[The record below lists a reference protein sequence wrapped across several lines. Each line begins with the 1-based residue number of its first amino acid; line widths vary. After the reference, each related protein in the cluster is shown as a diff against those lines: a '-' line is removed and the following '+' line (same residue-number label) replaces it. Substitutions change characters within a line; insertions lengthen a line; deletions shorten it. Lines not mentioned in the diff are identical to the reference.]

1 MHEVSVFSFGQGKR
15 RLDVHIH
22 LSRAWA
28 HIGNASVRGSA
39 FYGRELLNSKRLAQ
53 VFTDLRSPTEMATK
67 LQDLN
72 GFFSVVVQTPAS
84 IACAVDRVRSMPIF
98 YAICGNQF
106 YLSDNPRWILKE
118 AKLWGWD
125 RCSQVEFL
133 LTGYVTGPHTL
144 QNEIGQVQAGEL
156 IWVDL
161 RTGIVH
167 SERWYRYLPISEEN
181 GDMDV
186 LLERLDRVA
195 RKAISRLITFAAGSP
210 IVIPLS
216 GGLDSRLIAMHLKL
230 ANYQPIYAFSYGRP
244 GNTEAEI
251 SRKVAQQLGIEWKF
265 VPYSLERWNAWYRS
279 SEWQAY
285 VRAADGLASVP
296 HLQDWPAVWE
306 LLSRGDIPEHAVFVP
321 GHTGDVLAG
330 SHIPLELLQ
339 PHCAHVEGVVEAVRK
354 HHYCL
359 SSIEKVAQRVGI
371 PIPMASDCV
380 KKRIQ
385 SIIGDIKI
393 SSVEDAI
400 GAYEYWEWQGRQAK
414 FIVNSVR
421 VYEFWKQAWW
431 LPWWDAEFMDFW
443 QRVPLRYRVRK
454 WLWIRYVE
462 QIQQKVDVSAP
473 IPIPNP
479 KCENRFK
486 RFVRSLP
493 YADHLLWIRRRR
505 KLLQQYYHHFLAW
518 YGITEPKRF
527 IELLRNGGNI
537 NTILA
542 VDHLELLK
550 RGRGAMATREQSI
563 VKGIEDA

>member
-1 MHEVSVFSFGQGKR
+1 M
-15 RLDVHIH
+15 DVHIY
-22 LSRAWA
+22 LSDTWV
-28 HIGNASVRGSA
+28 HVDNVSVRGSA
-39 FYGRELLNSKRLAQ
+39 FYAGELLNSKRLTQ
-53 VFTDLRSPTEMATK
+53 VFAGLNSPAEMTTR

-72 GFFSVVVQTPAS
+72 GFFSVVIQMSTSVVF
-84 IACAVDRVRSMPIF
+84 AVDRLRSIPIF
-98 YAICGNQF
+98 YAIYGDSF

-118 AKLWGWD
+118 AKLRDWD

-133 LTGYVTGPHTL
+133 LTGYVTGSHTL
-144 QNEIGQVQAGEL
+144 QKEIRQVQAGEL
-156 IWVDL
+156 IWADL
-161 RTGIVH
+161 RTGTIH
-167 SERWYRYLPISEEN
+167 NKRWYRYLPISKED
-181 GDMDV
+181 GDMDI
-186 LLERLDRVA
+186 LLERLGTVA
-195 RKAISRLITFAAGSP
+195 RKAIGRLIAFAAGRP

-230 ANYQPIYAFSYGRP
+230 ANYQPVYAFSYGRP
-244 GNTEAEI
+244 GNAEAEV
-251 SRKVAQQLGIEWKF
+251 SRSVAQQLGIGWKF
-265 VPYSLERWNAWYRS
+265 VPYSLERWGAWYRS

-285 VRAADGLASVP
+285 VREAGGLASVA

-306 LLSRGDIPEHAVFVP
+306 LLSRGDVPDHAVFVP
-321 GHTGDVLAG
+321 GHTGDVIAG

-339 PHCAHVEGVVEAVRK
+339 SHCAHAEGVIEAVRK

-359 SSIEKVAQRVGI
+359 SSIEKAAQRVGI
-371 PIPMASDCV
+371 PIPMANDCV

-385 SIIGDIKI
+385 SIIGDVKI

-400 GAYEYWEWQGRQAK
+400 GAYEYWEWQERQAK

-421 VYEFWKQAWW
+421 VYEFWEYTWW

-443 QRVPLRYRVRK
+443 QRVPLRYRVQK
-454 WLWIRYVE
+454 QLWVRYVE
-462 QIQQKVDVSAP
+462 QIQREVNVSAP
-473 IPIPNP
+473 IPIPIL
-479 KCENRFK
+479 KRESRFK

-505 KLLQQYYHHFLAW
+505 KLLQQYYRHPLAW

-542 VDHLELLK
+542 VDHLELLE
-550 RGRGAMATREQSI
+550 REEEEQWPPVRNLS
-563 VKGIEDA
+563 

>member
-1 MHEVSVFSFGQGKR
+1 M
-15 RLDVHIH
+15 DVRIY
-22 LSRAWA
+22 LSNTWV
-28 HIGNASVRGSA
+28 NVNNVSVRGSA
-39 FYGRELLNSKRLAQ
+39 FYGRKLLNSERLAQ
-53 VFTDLRSPTEMATK
+53 LFTKLNSPTEIATK

-72 GFFSVVVQTPAS
+72 GFFSVVVRTPTS
-84 IACAVDRVRSMPIF
+84 IIFAVDRVRSMPIF

-144 QNEIGQVQAGEL
+144 QNEIRQVQAGEL

-161 RTGIVH
+161 RTGTVH
-167 SERWYRYLPISEEN
+167 SERWYRYLPVSKEN
-181 GDMDV
+181 GDMGV

-195 RKAISRLITFAAGSP
+195 RKAIGRLVEFAAGRP

-216 GGLDSRLIAMHLKL
+216 GGLDSRLIAVHLKL

-244 GNTEAEI
+244 GNAEAEI

-296 HLQDWPAVWE
+296 HLQDWPAIWE
-306 LLSRGDIPEHAVFVP
+306 LLSRRDVPDHSVFVP
-321 GHTGDVLAG
+321 GHTGDFISG
-330 SHIPLELLQ
+330 GHIPVELLR

-359 SSIEKVAQRVGI
+359 SSIEKVAERTGV
-371 PIPMASDCV
+371 PISIANDCIRR
-380 KKRIQ
+380 RIQ
-385 SIIGDIKI
+385 TAIGDVKI
-393 SSVEDAI
+393 SSVEDAVS
-400 GAYEYWEWQGRQAK
+400 AYESWEWQERQAK

-454 WLWIRYVE
+454 QLWVRYVE
-462 QIQQKVDVSAP
+462 QVQREVNVSAP
-473 IPIPNP
+473 IPISILKP
-479 KCENRFK
+479 ESRFK

-493 YADHLLWIRRRR
+493 YVDRLLWIRRRR
-505 KLLQQYYHHFLAW
+505 KLLQQYYHHPLAW
-518 YGITEPKRF
+518 HGITEPKRF
-527 IELLRNGGNI
+527 IGLLRNGGNI

-542 VDHLELLK
+542 VDHLELLE
-550 RGRGAMATREQSI
+550 REEEEQWPPVSNLS
-563 VKGIEDA
+563 